1 VPLFAFLGQNI
12 YVCKAC
18 DAKGAAGASPNH
30 RLSHPLVQIFDSES
44 ITEPVVTDVN
54 LKMLDTKITA
64 LGKKLEVFE
73 ERFGGL
79 EERFGRL
86 ESLEQLK
93 GRELETK
100 IVALG
105 EMFESRFTSLEA
117 ILNGIGTRM

>member
-1 VPLFAFLGQNI
+1 VPLIAFLGQNI

-18 DAKGAAGASPNH
+18 DAKGAAGVSPNH
-30 RLSHPLVQIFDSES
+30 KLSHPLVQIFDSKS
-44 ITEPVVTDVN
+44 IAEPVGTDV
-54 LKMLDTKITA
+54 KITA

-105 EMFESRFTSLEA
+105 EMFESPSRQF
-117 ILNGIGTRM
+117 